1 MTVRRENGAN
11 LKTRFTFCLTAP
23 QLTAVCEEATRLDV
37 SAGEIGRRI
46 FDYWLETRPRN
57 EMPPLPLPRT
67 RRR

>member
-23 QLTAVCEEATRLDV
+23 QLMAVCEEATRLGV
-37 SAGEIGRRI
+37 STGEIGRRI

-57 EMPPLPLPRT
+57 EMPPYSRSS

>member
-11 LKTRFTFCLTAP
+11 QKTRFTFCLTAP
-23 QLTAVCEEATRLDV
+23 QLMAVCEEATCLGV

-57 EMPPLPLPRT
+57 EMPPHPWGS